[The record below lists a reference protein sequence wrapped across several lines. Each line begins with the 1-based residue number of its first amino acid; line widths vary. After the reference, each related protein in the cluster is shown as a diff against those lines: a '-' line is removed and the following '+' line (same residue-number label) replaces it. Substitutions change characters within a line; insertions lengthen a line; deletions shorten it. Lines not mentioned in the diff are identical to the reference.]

1 MIVPVPQWRA
11 GEMPQPAQQY
21 RPPAHATTKPTRVWI
36 DADAAC
42 ETGNRRDP
50 DNYLALL
57 SRANVSQIGIAGI
70 STVLGNVPVGESDP
84 VKRALVAE
92 INAGVGRPVSADLPV
107 SKSCGAA
114 TPKCLEDGGNLDAQ
128 AAL

>member
-1 MIVPVPQWRA
+1 MTVPVPQWRA
-11 GEMPQPAQQY
+11 GEMPQTEQQY
-21 RPPAHATTKPTRVWI
+21 RPPAHATTKPTWVWI
-36 DADAAC
+36 DADDAS

-84 VKRALVAE
+84 VKRALVQE
-92 INAGVGRPVSADLPV
+92 INAGV
-107 SKSCGAA
+107 
-114 TPKCLEDGGNLDAQ
+114 
-128 AAL
+128 